1 MTKSLR
7 WGVGSL
13 MALAGLVAVTSF
25 VGCSDDEPGPGPV
38 DTDTGTAETST
49 DTGTDTG
56 TPPVDSATDSGGDTD
71 AAVPPPDRAVTIVHA
86 SPDYGAKFFCLG
98 AFTADPATQDKPVQA
113 LGPIGK
119 PDATAPTDP
128 TKFTALAY
136 GSVVPLPLTPTAV
149 AALKAFTVAIWTVD
163 KNPLT
168 EATPRKCEDT
178 WAETKA
184 KTDNWLKV
192 DKNAVDVGQSG
203 LIALKGC
210 LAASTATTPECGPDG
225 AAKSFK
231 WELHKLDTVKPTA
244 FAGGGTGA
252 KTGIQFLHL
261 SKFASFDT
269 TAGLDFYLQG
279 YGSVTPTGDA
289 GTDGGDAATD
299 AGGDGGTT
307 TGPLGTPVLIAS
319 GAKYNDL
326 APKSVG
332 VQLAGDLT
340 LSQLHAV
347 PKGTPSANVV
357 GCIALAAAGK
367 TAAEGA
373 CAGIPLKNFLAGYA
387 AVGGGFKDGQ
397 NQFLIPFGA
406 PVPKVSGDPTSVTLR
421 IAFGRADF

>member
-13 MALAGLVAVTSF
+13 VALAGLVAVTSF
-25 VGCSDDEPGPGPV
+25 VGCGDDDPGNPPV
-38 DTDTGTAETST
+38 ET

-56 TPPVDSATDSGGDTD
+56 TATETGTDSGSTDTGTPGDADAGDTF
-71 AAVPPPDRAVTIVHA
+71 VPPDRAVTILHA
-86 SPDYGAKFFCLG
+86 APDYGSKFFCLG

-119 PDATAPTDP
+119 PDTAAPTDP
-128 TKFTALAY
+128 TKFTAIAY

-178 WAETKA
+178 WKDAKA
-184 KTDNWLKV
+184 NTDNWLKV
-192 DKNAVDVGQSG
+192 DKNAVDAGQSG
-203 LIALKGC
+203 LVAIKGC
-210 LAASTATTPECGPDG
+210 LAASTADTPGCGPAG
-225 AAKSFK
+225 AAKSLK

-252 KTGIQFLHL
+252 KTGIQFLHF
-261 SKFASFDT
+261 SKFGSIDT
-269 TAGLDFYLQG
+269 TAGMDFYLQG
-279 YGSVTPTGDA
+279 WGPVSAGDA
-289 GTDGGDAATD
+289 GTDAGDAATD
-299 AGGDGGTT
+299 AADGGTT
-307 TGPLGTPVLIAS
+307 IGPAGDPVLVAA
-319 GAKYNDL
+319 GAKYGDI

-340 LSQLHAV
+340 LSRLHFF
-347 PKGTPSANVV
+347 PKDTPLANVKAA
-357 GCIALAAAGK
+357 IAGGASAGV
-367 TAAEGA
+367 
-373 CAGIPLKNFLAGYA
+373 PLKDFLAGYA
-387 AVGGGFKDGQ
+387 VVGGGFINGQ
-397 NQFLIPFGA
+397 NQFVAAFGA
-406 PVPKVSGDPTSVTLR
+406 PPIPTGDAGTTTNTLR